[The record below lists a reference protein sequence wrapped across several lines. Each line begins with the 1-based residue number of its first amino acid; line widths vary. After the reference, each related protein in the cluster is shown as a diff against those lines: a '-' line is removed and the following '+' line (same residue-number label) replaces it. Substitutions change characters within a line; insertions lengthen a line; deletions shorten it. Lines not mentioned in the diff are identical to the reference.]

1 MRCDLRPWEREA
13 QRSVSKPSQET
24 VERRKRGGKEELTM
38 RKRVFDQRGVLDRG
52 QIIKLEKLH
61 AERPFHLWKGKS
73 NVEGGV
79 SLHLQVKHK
88 AQLLQTKLHKRM
100 SWLSWG
106 RAELCI
112 NCIAVWMK
120 RNLAPLSPY
129 LVKERNTFF
138 FGRNS
143 FSTGLVKENKIIFF
157 PS

>member
-1 MRCDLRPWEREA
+1 MGEA

-61 AERPFHLWKGKS
+61 AERPFHLLKGKS

-88 AQLLQTKLHKRM
+88 AQLLQTKLHRRM
-100 SWLSWG
+100 S
-106 RAELCI
+106 
-112 NCIAVWMK
+112 
-120 RNLAPLSPY
+120 
-129 LVKERNTFF
+129 
-138 FGRNS
+138 
-143 FSTGLVKENKIIFF
+143 
-157 PS
+157 